1 MRPIMAVL
9 VLVVLCVPALQAA
22 PEQVRIGVYVMRLN
36 DLNPSTSTFST
47 DVWVWTLSRAAA
59 PLHPIQSLRLQ
70 DTKSVSP
77 DVAGEAADHGILW
90 GYREIAAVMN
100 KHWDT
105 RHFPFDHHALLI
117 PIAETLS
124 DADALVYVPDKANSK
139 IDPRVTIP
147 GWEITGT
154 RLETHLIKYP
164 TRFGD
169 PRPGTSSTLWSEAW
183 LLIDVR
189 RHGFGIFM
197 KIVMVAYIAFALMML
212 SFLMDA
218 PAFSSRIS
226 LLIGSLFGTVV
237 NMRASESVIGRTD
250 SFTLVDQIHLLV
262 AFFIFVAALTALI
275 TRTMETKRAR
285 RIDRWMAIVSGVTFL
300 AANVVLIG
308 SGFVA

>member
-1 MRPIMAVL
+1 MRPTVIAVL
-9 VLVVLCVPALQAA
+9 LVLWVSALQAA
-22 PEQVRIGVYVMRLN
+22 AEQVRIGVYVMRLN
-36 DLNPSTSTFST
+36 DFNPSAETFST
-47 DVWVWTLSRAAA
+47 DVWTWTLSRAAA

-77 DVAGEAADHGILW
+77 DVPGEASENGILW
-90 GYREIAAVMN
+90 GYREFAAVMN

-105 RHFPFDHHALLI
+105 RHFPFDHHTLAI
-117 PIAETLS
+117 RVAETLY
-124 DADALVYVPDKANSK
+124 DADALVYVPDAADSK
-139 IDPRVTIP
+139 IDPRVNVP

-154 RLETHLIKYP
+154 RLETHIIKYP

-169 PRPGTSSTLWSEAW
+169 PRPGTSNTLWSEAW

-189 RHGFGIFM
+189 RNGLGIFT

-218 PAFSSRIS
+218 SAFSSRIS

-275 TRTMETKRAR
+275 TRTMEAKRAR
-285 RIDRWMAIVSGVTFL
+285 RIDRRAAIVSGLTFL
-300 AANVVLIG
+300 AVNAVLIG
-308 SGFVA
+308 SGFVT

>member
-1 MRPIMAVL
+1 MRPTIVAAL
-9 VLVVLCVPALQAA
+9 LVLCVSALQAA

-36 DLNPSTSTFST
+36 DLNPSTETFST
-47 DVWVWTLSRAAA
+47 DVWIWTLSRAAA
-59 PLHPIQSLRLQ
+59 PLHPIQTLRLQ

-77 DVAGEAADHGILW
+77 DVPGESADGGVLW
-90 GYREIAAVMN
+90 GYREFAAVMN

-105 RHFPFDHHALLI
+105 RHFPFDHHTLAI
-117 PIAETLS
+117 RIAETLS

-147 GWEITGT
+147 GWEITGA
-154 RLETHLIKYP
+154 RLETHILHYP

-183 LLIDVR
+183 LMIDVR

-218 PAFSSRIS
+218 SAFSSRIS

-237 NMRASESVIGRTD
+237 NMRASEAVIGRSD

-275 TRTMETKRAR
+275 TRKMEAGRAA
-285 RIDRWMAIVSGVTFL
+285 RIDRWTAIVSGVAFVAVN
-300 AANVVLIG
+300 AALIG
-308 SGFVA
+308 SGLVG

>member
-1 MRPIMAVL
+1 MRPTLAAVL
-9 VLVVLCVPALQAA
+9 LALCVSTLYAA
-22 PEQVRIGVYVMRLN
+22 PEPVRIGVYVMRLN
-36 DLNPSTSTFST
+36 DLNPSTESFST
-47 DVWVWTLSRAAA
+47 DVWIWTLSRAAA
-59 PLHPIQSLRLQ
+59 PLHPIQTLRLQ

-77 DVAGEAADHGILW
+77 DLPGESADRGILW
-90 GYREIAAVMN
+90 GYREFAAVMN

-105 RHFPFDHHALLI
+105 RHFPFDHHTLAI
-117 PIAETLS
+117 HIAETIS
-124 DADALVYVPDKANSK
+124 DADALQYVPDTANSK
-139 IDPRVTIP
+139 IDPRVKVA

-154 RLETHLIKYP
+154 RLETHIIKYP

-169 PRPGTSSTLWSEAW
+169 PRPGTSSTLWAEAW

-189 RHGFGIFM
+189 RHGLGIFT

-218 PAFSSRIS
+218 SAFSSRIS

-275 TRTMETKRAR
+275 TRKMEAERAK
-285 RIDRWMAIVSGVTFL
+285 RIDRWTAIVSGVAFV
-300 AANVVLIG
+300 AANVVLVG
-308 SGFVA
+308 SGFVG